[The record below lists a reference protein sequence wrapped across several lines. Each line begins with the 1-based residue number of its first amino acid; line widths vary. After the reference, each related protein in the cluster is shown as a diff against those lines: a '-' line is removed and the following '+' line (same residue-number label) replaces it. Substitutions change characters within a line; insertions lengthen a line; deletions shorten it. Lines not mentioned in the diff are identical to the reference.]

1 MELMD
6 ALRERRAVRDFADKP
21 LSEKEIRG
29 LIEAAVL
36 APSAMN
42 LQPWTFAATRDRKRI
57 DSMAERARQW
67 AIANPAATGFGEDA
81 RKILERPG
89 FNIFHHA
96 PALVL
101 VIAQSSAAQAVE
113 DCCLAAENLML
124 AARDR
129 GIGSCWIGFGRAWL
143 NLKEVKA
150 ELGLDERCEV
160 VAPLILGYPQSW
172 PETHGRKA
180 PQIHWF

>member
-6 ALRERRAVRDFADKP
+6 ALRLRRAVRDFAETP
-21 LSEKEIRG
+21 VSEKEIRD
-29 LIEAAVL
+29 LVQAAVL

-42 LQPWTFAATRDRKRI
+42 LQPWTFAATLDRKLI
-57 DSMAERARQW
+57 DSLAERGRQW
-67 AIANPAATGFGEDA
+67 AIENPAATGFGEDA
-81 RKILERPG
+81 RSLLERPG
-89 FNIFHHA
+89 FNIFYHA

-129 GIGSCWIGFGRAWL
+129 GIGSCWIGFSRAFL
-143 NLKEVKA
+143 NRKEVKA
-150 ELGLDERCEV
+150 ELGLDERSEV
-160 VAPLILGYPQSW
+160 VAPLILGYPKAW
-172 PETHGRKA
+172 PETHGRKM
-180 PQIHWF
+180 PHIHWF